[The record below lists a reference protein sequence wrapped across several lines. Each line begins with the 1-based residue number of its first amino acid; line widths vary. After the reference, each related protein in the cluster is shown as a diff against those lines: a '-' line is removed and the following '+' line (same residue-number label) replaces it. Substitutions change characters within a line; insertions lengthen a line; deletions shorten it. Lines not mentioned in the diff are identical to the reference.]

1 MSLIWW
7 AGVAMAAD
15 VVWLGAPPPAEL
27 EARLLATAGA
37 EASLISPSE
46 LISASVADPAQVA
59 ARWSALDKA
68 VEDARPFETR
78 LDGELVI
85 MRDLQGPLDRLLLV
99 RNQKDRDA
107 WFSALAYQGFA
118 VDRFYGD
125 ALATDPEAAE
135 WRVELESG
143 AVEAPWFDAVAIAP
157 KKDVT
162 PYEIAEAPQRVAY
175 GRVREQAGRVLPASL
190 DVSGLPEGTLMVDGM
205 AVDDGGTGTV
215 RVPAGR
221 HLVHLEKDGALLARW
236 DLRLPAAG
244 NETLSV
250 AVSQKDVLG
259 WLGRLEA
266 GGPVPDGLTTL
277 IESVGGELWVARA
290 GKKDAEVLRVAG
302 GAVTSVEL
310 TPMSTGADDDADGFS
325 VATGVAVGWF
335 QSGDFYL
342 QDPANAPHETAT
354 VNALAPQFSLE
365 AAYDVGMLR
374 IVAGGD
380 VYVPLGEF
388 AIAKTGASQ
397 LRARPSPFVGAGVSV
412 AQVTAG
418 WVFPYHPAIGV
429 RSALPLSGALELRVA
444 GTVGLPL
451 ERARDD
457 GSVYR
462 SEPLGILTV
471 GIGGRLRP

>member
-15 VVWLGAPPPAEL
+15 VVWMGAPPPAET
-27 EARLLATAGA
+27 EARLLAAAGA
-37 EASLISPSE
+37 EARFITPTQ
-46 LISASVADPAQVA
+46 LISASVADADQIA
-59 ARWSALDKA
+59 TRWSALDKA

-99 RNQKDRDA
+99 RDQKDRDA

-118 VDRFYGD
+118 VDRFYGES
-125 ALATDPEAAE
+125 LATDPEAAQ
-135 WRVELESG
+135 WRVDLESG

-157 KKDVT
+157 TKEVT
-162 PYEIAEAPQRVAY
+162 PYEIAEAPQRVAF
-175 GRVREQAGRVLPASL
+175 GEVRKQAGRVLPASL
-190 DVSGLPEGTLMVDGM
+190 DVSALPEGTLMVDGM

-221 HLVHLEKDGALLARW
+221 HLVHLEKDGALLGRW

-244 NETLSV
+244 NQALTV
-250 AVSQKDVLG
+250 AVSNKDVLG

-266 GGPVPDGLTTL
+266 GRPVPDGLTEL
-277 IESVGGELWVARA
+277 VEAVGGEIWVARE
-290 GKKDAEVLRVAG
+290 GKKDPQVLKVTG
-302 GAVTSVEL
+302 GAVSVVEL
-310 TPMSTGADDDADGFS
+310 TPMASDSDTGGDGLS

-342 QDPANAPHETAT
+342 QDPVNAPHSTGT
-354 VNALAPQFSLE
+354 VNAIAPQFSLE
-365 AAYDVGMLR
+365 VALDRGNLR

-380 VYVPLGEF
+380 VSVPLGEF
-388 AIAKTGASQ
+388 SIAKTGANQ
-397 LRARPSPFVGAGVSV
+397 LRARPAPFVGAGVRA

-429 RSALPLSGALELRVA
+429 RSAIPLSGALELRVA
-444 GTVGLPL
+444 GTLGLPL
-451 ERARDD
+451 QLGD
-457 GSVYR
+457 YKT
-462 SEPLGILTV
+462 EPLGTLVV
-471 GIGGRLRP
+471 GVGGRLRP